1 MPPASAT
8 DSEVRPLRVA
18 LIGNPNTGKST
29 LFNALAGMNV
39 RTGNYP
45 GVTVEKKTGRV
56 VWNQRQVE
64 LIDLP
69 GTYSLAPQSPDEMVT
84 VEVLTGIDHRSAPDV
99 IVCVCNAAALDR
111 NLFLVMQVREIGLPT
126 IVCLNMFDAARRAG
140 IEIDTTALSHELGLP
155 VVATSALRKTGFEQ
169 LHQEV
174 LSAAAAPTGGTRG
187 VSEDFPECVT
197 AEIHQLTQWLKS
209 QHVPSDRMS
218 EFLVT
223 RSLLDPGGSVEK
235 MLSLAGGGDYGL
247 QLAQSRQRL
256 AEQSHPIAGLEARIR
271 YAAISRVVATTVR
284 SQPIQRTSV
293 SDRLD
298 SVLTHRI
305 FGFVICIGVMLLI
318 FSTINWFSQPLS
330 EGVESI
336 VSSLGELTTSSMDP
350 GPFRSLLTDGIF
362 AGVGGVLVFLPQ
374 IALLFLFIAVLED
387 CGYMARA
394 AFMMDRLM
402 AFAGLSGRSFLPLM
416 SSFACAVPGIMATRS
431 IEDRRDR
438 FVTILIAPL
447 MSCSARLPV
456 YVLLTG
462 AFVPDRLYLGG
473 LLPLRALV
481 LLAMSLLGLVIAL
494 PIAVLLRKTL
504 FRGEPSTFLLELPEY
519 RIPSIP
525 VVTNRVWES
534 SLAFVQQAGTL
545 IFATTVVIWA
555 AGSYPGTQSDAYL
568 LTSQLEAMDVE
579 NNPQEAELA
588 EVLTIELNRLNA
600 AQLENSLLGKFGHM
614 IEPAVRPLGWDWRI
628 GVGVVASFPA
638 REVIVATLGTIFSLG
653 TDVTEE
659 DDSLRHA
666 LTSARSPDG
675 RAVFNLPVAF
685 SIMVFFA
692 LCAQCVSTLVVIRR
706 ETNSWRWPLFSFT
719 YMTVLAWVGAFLT
732 YQIGMLF

>member
-1 MPPASAT
+1 MPSAT
-8 DSEVRPLRVA
+8 QSGVRPLRVA

-45 GVTVEKKTGRV
+45 GVTVEKKTGRA
-56 VWNQRQVE
+56 VWNEQSVE

-84 VEVLTGIDHRSAPDV
+84 VEVLTGIDRRNAPDIV
-99 IVCVCNAAALDR
+99 VCVCNATALDR
-111 NLFLVMQVREIGLPT
+111 NLFLVMQVREIGIPT
-126 IVCLNMFDAARRAG
+126 VVCLNMFDAAQKAG
-140 IEIDTTALSHELGLP
+140 LQIDLAALSRLLGLP
-155 VVATSALRKTGFEQ
+155 VVAASALRRTGFEQ
-169 LHQEV
+169 LHQAVLQAALLPHSDGPNVTGSEFPDVVLVEV
-174 LSAAAAPTGGTRG
+174 ER
-187 VSEDFPECVT
+187 
-197 AEIHQLTQWLKS
+197 LTQWLHQQK
-209 QHVPSDRMS
+209 VDS
-218 EFLVT
+218 ELSTRFLVT

-235 MLSLAGGGDYGL
+235 MLQHAAGDAYSD
-247 QLAQSRQRL
+247 QLMQSRRRL
-256 AEQSHPIAGLEARIR
+256 EESSCPVAGLEATHR
-271 YAAISRVVATTVR
+271 YAAINQIVSESVR
-284 SQPIQRTSV
+284 SQPVLRKSV

-298 SVLTHRI
+298 SVLTHRV
-305 FGFVICIGVMLLI
+305 FGFLICIAVMLLI

-330 EGVESI
+330 AGVEAI
-336 VSSLGELTTSSMDP
+336 VGAFGDAVTSSMAP
-350 GPFRSLLTDGIF
+350 GPFRSLLIDGVF

-431 IEDRRDR
+431 IEDRSDR

-462 AFVPDRLYLGG
+462 AFVPDQFLLGG
-473 LLPLRALV
+473 LLPLRAVV
-481 LLAMSLLGLVIAL
+481 LLVMSLLGLFVAI
-494 PIAVLLRKTL
+494 PIAFLLRKTL
-504 FRGEPSTFLLELPEY
+504 FRGQASTFLLELPDY
-519 RIPSIP
+519 RFPSLR
-525 VVTNRVWES
+525 VVGNRVWES
-534 SLAFVQQAGTL
+534 SWSFVQQAGTL

-555 AGSYPGTQSDAYL
+555 AASYPGSHTESYA
-568 LTSQLEAMDVE
+568 LTSELESLETQDDPNSAV
-579 NNPQEAELA
+579 LA
-588 EVLTIELNRLNA
+588 DALRVELNRIDA
-600 AQLENSLLGKFGHM
+600 EQLENSLLGRLGHQ
-614 IEPAVRPLGWDWRI
+614 IEPLVRPLGWDWRI

-659 DDSLRHA
+659 DESLRGA
-666 LTSARSPDG
+666 LTSATRPDG
-675 RAVFNLPVAF
+675 SPVFNLPVAF

-692 LCAQCVSTLVVIRR
+692 LCAQCVSTLVVMRR
-706 ETNSWRWPLFSFT
+706 ETNSWRWPVFSFV
-719 YMTVLAWVGAFLT
+719 YMTVLAWCGAFVT
-732 YQIGMLF
+732 YQIGMLL